1 MGVGFVDEQFLYPM
15 AASLVAALVTT
26 IGIVVVQQHENW
38 GRQNSSYF
46 AAFAAGVLVTV
57 SFLHLIPKSFD
68 LQESAPVYLLVG
80 YLMMHILNRFIS
92 AYVCDRPAKA
102 DYAIGLVPMLG
113 IGFHSLLDGAVYSI
127 TFTVSTFT
135 GVAAAIG
142 MVLHEFPEGIVTY
155 VLLLRG
161 GLEKKWAF
169 WLAFM
174 AAALSTPLGTL
185 TSYPFVQR
193 VDISVLGSLLS
204 LSAGALIYVGAT
216 HLLPAAEREPRR
228 YSLFA
233 LAAGIATAI
242 GITLSH

>member
-1 MGVGFVDEQFLYPM
+1 MDERFLLPM
-15 AASLVAALVTT
+15 VASLVAALVTT
-26 IGIVVVQQHENW
+26 FGIAVVQRYEDW

-68 LQESAPVYLLVG
+68 LQKSAPVYLLTG
-80 YLMMHILNRFIS
+80 YLIMHILNRFIT
-92 AYVCDRPAKA
+92 AYVCDRPARA
-102 DYAIGLVPMLG
+102 DYAIGLIPMLG
-113 IGFHSLLDGAVYSI
+113 IGFHSLIDGAVYSI

-155 VLLLRG
+155 ILLLRSG
-161 GLEKKWAF
+161 MSKKSAF
-169 WLAFM
+169 WLAFA
-174 AAALSTPLGTL
+174 AAALSTPVGTL
-185 TSYPFVQR
+185 ASYPFVQH
-193 VDISVLGSLLS
+193 VDTLVLGNLLS
-204 LSAGALIYVGAT
+204 LSAGALVYVGAT

-228 YSLFA
+228 YSLLA

-242 GITLSH
+242 GVTLSH

>member
-1 MGVGFVDEQFLYPM
+1 MDEQFVLPM

-26 IGIVVVQQHENW
+26 IGIAVVQRYEDW

-57 SFLHLIPKSFD
+57 SFLHLIPKSID
-68 LQESAPVYLLVG
+68 LQKSAPVYLLIG
-80 YLMMHILNRFIS
+80 YLTMHILNRFIT
-92 AYVCDRPAKA
+92 AYVCDRPARA
-102 DYAIGLVPMLG
+102 DYAIGLIPMLG
-113 IGFHSLLDGAVYSI
+113 IGFHSLIDGAVYSI

-155 VLLLRG
+155 ILLLRSG
-161 GLEKKWAF
+161 MSKKSAF
-169 WLAFM
+169 WLAFA

-185 TSYPFVQR
+185 ASYPFVQH
-193 VDISVLGSLLS
+193 VDTFVLGKLLS
-204 LSAGALIYVGAT
+204 LSAGVLVYVGAT

-228 YSLFA
+228 YSLLA

-242 GITLSH
+242 GVTLSH